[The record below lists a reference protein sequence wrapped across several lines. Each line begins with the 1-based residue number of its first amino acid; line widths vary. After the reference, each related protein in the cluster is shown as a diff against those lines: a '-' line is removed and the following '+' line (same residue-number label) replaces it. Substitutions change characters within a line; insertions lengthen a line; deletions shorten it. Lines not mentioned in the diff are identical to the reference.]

1 MPKQLRTERGKGAS
15 RVGAP
20 SPALTASASSALSS
34 PLPHKPAQQQ
44 ANMRQCSESLYD
56 CSSALESGSTVC
68 LQLDGLLT

>member
-34 PLPHKPAQQQ
+34 PLPHIPAQQQ
-44 ANMRQCSESLYD
+44 ANMRH
-56 CSSALESGSTVC
+56 SALKAFTTAPQRWSLAPQC
-68 LQLDGLLT
+68 ACNLMAC